1 MLVVVDDNA
10 KIQVRGG
17 QSTGIFIEYESGG
30 HWRLEWTCDSS
41 GTGTCG
47 FDVTVSIA
55 TGAMTNVTSQFSYP
69 TDTMTRFSQTIF
81 ANTVTT
87 TGIDG
92 ITFDT
97 QPGATITL
105 SARLGGQAG
114 PGAAPFFIQD
124 GKVNGGYPHAVSDP
138 LMLVPASP

>member
-1 MLVVVDDNA
+1 
-10 KIQVRGG
+10 
-17 QSTGIFIEYESGG
+17 
-30 HWRLEWTCDSS
+30 
-41 GTGTCG
+41 
-47 FDVTVSIA
+47 
-55 TGAMTNVTSQFSYP
+55 MTDVTSQFSDP
-69 TDTMTRFSQTIF
+69 NDDMTPFSQTIF
-81 ANTVTT
+81 ANTVTR

-105 SARLGGQAG
+105 SARLGDQAG

-124 GKVNGGYPHAVSDP
+124 GKVNGGYPHPVTDP